1 MKYYYTI
8 GEVSN
13 LIDVK
18 PYVIRYWETEF
29 PQLRPRKV
37 KGRIRKFDD
46 NQILLLKKIKYMLYD
61 QRFTIEGARQKLKS
75 EKQSGAQLELELLP
89 TEKKTATEPANPK
102 ALKVLQEVKKSLV
115 SLHQK
120 YENYLGRDK

>member
-29 PQLRPRKV
+29 VQLRPRKG
-37 KGRIRKFDD
+37 KGRIRKYTEE
-46 NQILLLKKIKYMLYD
+46 QIQLLKKIKYMLYE
-61 QRFTIEGARQKLKS
+61 QRFTIEGARQKLKH
-75 EKQSGAQLELELLP
+75 EMPDTDQLEIEIWQNPDVPKTISEELV
-89 TEKKTATEPANPK
+89 TA
-102 ALKVLQEVKKSLV
+102 ALDLRNSLCRIKDRIEIYRR
-115 SLHQK
+115 S
-120 YENYLGRDK
+120 NI